1 MDKINIAGLGLG
13 GGKRDNFFFCLL
25 EYFPSSKRWFLKSL
39 LQVKDGHSGQGACD
53 GDSTLGQWAEEFE
66 LKQLVVDF
74 PLLGPPCHRC
84 DLTCPGM
91 AACSVGEVVG
101 AREQIE
107 RLLQLDLQAHHA
119 NPKRYEQGR
128 LVRERGLQQGTG
140 EIMLSRAFKRRLKQ
154 GFLPYWNR
162 AIDVW
167 VWENY
172 YDHLLRYF
180 GAGLDSFG
188 HTSIMLMLRFAYLRR
203 HLGESLN
210 CYETSPL
217 ICLLELLRTG
227 VISARQLSL
236 LKDIELGA
244 SSRLAIAE
252 SVAKELNI
260 FIYDHDLAL
269 IAKNPRAFT
278 SFLLGVVGQ
287 RLVLKK
293 ITHIPKWCQPSAPT
307 FVVPQFNHGV

>member
-1 MDKINIAGLGLG
+1 M
-13 GGKRDNFFFCLL
+13 
-25 EYFPSSKRWFLKSL
+25 
-39 LQVKDGHSGQGACD
+39 
-53 GDSTLGQWAEEFE
+53 
-66 LKQLVVDF
+66 
-74 PLLGPPCHRC
+74 
-84 DLTCPGM
+84 
-91 AACSVGEVVG
+91 
-101 AREQIE
+101 
-107 RLLQLDLQAHHA
+107 QLDFQAHRTH
-119 NPKRYEQGR
+119 PKRYEQGR
-128 LVRERGLQQGTG
+128 LAREQELQQGAR
-140 EIMLSRAFKRRLKQ
+140 ESMLSRAFKRRLKQ

-172 YDHLLRYF
+172 YDHLLHYF

-210 CYETSPL
+210 YYETSPL

-244 SSRLAIAE
+244 SSRLAIVA

-269 IAKNPRAFT
+269 IAKTPGP
-278 SFLLGVVGQ
+278 LL
-287 RLVLKK
+287 R
-293 ITHIPKWCQPSAPT
+293 
-307 FVVPQFNHGV
+307 FY